1 MSSLITLRL
10 PFFDFECLEK
20 AIEKSGLKIIQKTK
34 DILLSNGILFQNT
47 NIGYIAQ
54 VNNVQKEI
62 INAIQTEYEKFYQ
75 EKVKALREAQRKLE
89 YLEDQLKM
97 KIKKINKLK
106 QNFSEK
112 NQEKI
117 QKTVLEIESL
127 QSIKQIQEEIKRKEQ
142 MKLKELE
149 ESNKK
154 KITHI
159 VEKIQSQA
167 QKRKYRVKISKI
179 GDKTQ
184 LILVKQR
191 Y

>member
-1 MSSLITLRL
+1 M
-10 PFFDFECLEK
+10 
-20 AIEKSGLKIIQKTK
+20 
-34 DILLSNGILFQNT
+34 LSNGILFQNT

-154 KITHI
+154 DNTYCR
-159 VEKIQSQA
+159 KIQSQA